1 MNVLAR
7 ARGLQER
14 IRPVYTRFQVKKR
27 ATFAPLKGER
37 NTRPGVKKSSW
48 SERVAPASKL
58 STREAG
64 RIILNLLHIGEGVPP
79 HSPSPI

>member
-1 MNVLAR
+1 MNLLVR

-37 NTRPGVKKSSW
+37 NTRLGVKKSSW
-48 SERVAPASKL
+48 SATWIAPANPK
-58 STREAG
+58 RKRPAKAG
-64 RIILNLLHIGEGVPP
+64 LFL
-79 HSPSPI
+79 